1 MKRALEAAREK
12 GASSWLTTLPLE
24 WLGYTLNRTEFRD
37 SIALRYN
44 WAIKDLPRY
53 CSCGTENDINHCLT
67 CKKGGYVIL
76 RHNHIRDTEAKIMK
90 EVCFD
95 VQTEPILTPLVPG
108 ENMMRSTNITDH
120 ARLDIAARGVW
131 SPSDRTFLDIRVS
144 HPNAPSNR
152 DKTLE
157 KIYADNEQEK
167 KRTYNER
174 VINVERGTFTPL
186 VFLTSGGMSK
196 ECKRFNNK
204 MADKISKKRGEKYA
218 DVVRYIRTKLR
229 FAMLKATLISIRG
242 YRGKGEN
249 QEAAISNISFN
260 IIPHADIVE

>member
-1 MKRALEAAREK
+1 M
-12 GASSWLTTLPLE
+12 
-24 WLGYTLNRTEFRD
+24 
-37 SIALRYN
+37 
-44 WAIKDLPRY
+44 
-53 CSCGTENDINHCLT
+53 
-67 CKKGGYVIL
+67 

-108 ENMMRSTNITDH
+108 ENMMRSTNTADH

-152 DKTLE
+152 DKPLE

-204 MADKISKKRGEKYA
+204 MADKISKKRG
-218 DVVRYIRTKLR
+218 
-229 FAMLKATLISIRG
+229 
-242 YRGKGEN
+242 
-249 QEAAISNISFN
+249 
-260 IIPHADIVE
+260 